1 MVRDMTDSRPIPV
14 FHESLWYLEEELTR
28 PAYTLE
34 SAGITFPDERYCIH
48 RPNGEHFFTFEAV
61 LAGHGE
67 IHLDGQVIHAGPGD
81 AYILPPDTPVHYA
94 AVPSDPWHKIWMNI
108 GGALPEA
115 LVDSYQLR
123 GQILFP
129 GCRIQREFET
139 MIARLRQP
147 DAETPLAVALALHR
161 ICAALSAHRQGRTP
175 ASELAQRMKQHCEAH
190 WREGFRLK
198 ELAALIHRSPVQA
211 LRIFRD
217 AYGRTPG
224 QWLQQ
229 RRLALA
235 KQYLINTDCTLRALA
250 TLLGFQD
257 EFYFANWFRRH
268 AGISPGQ
275 FRRAQ

>member
-1 MVRDMTDSRPIPV
+1 MGPIACVGKWP
-14 FHESLWYLEEELTR
+14 
-28 PAYTLE
+28 
-34 SAGITFPDERYCIH
+34 
-48 RPNGEHFFTFEAV
+48 
-61 LAGHGE
+61 
-67 IHLDGQVIHAGPGD
+67 
-81 AYILPPDTPVHYA
+81 
-94 AVPSDPWHKIWMNI
+94 
-108 GGALPEA
+108 
-115 LVDSYQLR
+115 
-123 GQILFP
+123 
-129 GCRIQREFET
+129 
-139 MIARLRQP
+139 
-147 DAETPLAVALALHR
+147 
-161 ICAALSAHRQGRTP
+161 
-175 ASELAQRMKQHCEAH
+175 
-190 WREGFRLK
+190 
-198 ELAALIHRSPVQA
+198 